1 MRDNVASVYV
11 KHLENP
17 LHDDSLVLFK
27 KMAPLDHVRA
37 AIMALKTC
45 FTDSQKLK
53 LLASSMY
60 SASLRLMEE
69 EIIYL
74 EPFKTPGSEQ
84 LGKELMQ
91 LFNLEK
97 FYSEKWKLLSVL
109 FRLGIVNP
117 IRQVLLE
124 QG

>member
-1 MRDNVASVYV
+1 
-11 KHLENP
+11 
-17 LHDDSLVLFK
+17 
-27 KMAPLDHVRA
+27 MAPLDHIRA

-60 SASLRLMEE
+60 TASLRLMEE

-84 LGKELMQ
+84 LSKELVQ

-97 FYSEKWKLLSVL
+97 FYNEK
-109 FRLGIVNP
+109 
-117 IRQVLLE
+117 
-124 QG
+124 